1 MKLFTA
7 WGTWGLS
14 TVWTLEIKFAIKKT
28 TRIPSNLKK
37 ILFPDT
43 LLWQKLNDC
52 PAFAY
57 NPPDYCAQSTM
68 AQVNNQQ
75 KTSQKIS
82 KILGH
87 KKVQCNIIQLTRRLV
102 RCVCTFNVALQL
114 EWGGK
119 LTVTVLAG
127 GVAFPAFTALLLKL

>member
-1 MKLFTA
+1 M
-7 WGTWGLS
+7 
-14 TVWTLEIKFAIKKT
+14 TVQLLLTTLQIIALEV
-28 TRIPSNLKK
+28 
-37 ILFPDT
+37 
-43 LLWQKLNDC
+43 Q
-52 PAFAY
+52 
-57 NPPDYCAQSTM
+57 QSHSEVT
-68 AQVNNQQ
+68 NQQ

-82 KILGH
+82 KILGY
-87 KKVQCNIIQLTRRLV
+87 KKIQCNIIQLTRRLV